1 MNKKKLFRILLSIA
15 LISFTALFSG
25 CQNISSLSEGI
36 GKAIYNP
43 VYEDKIVGFNVTEI
57 KDESGNVISTK
68 SEPVIH
74 RVITKYEPN
83 ELGKLLKL
91 GADIIPIPGAGSAMD
106 GLLVAGG
113 IAMLG
118 INEIRR
124 REKKKRLTAEDYV
137 EVAIDSIQEFGKTDE
152 GKVIVAKGID
162 EGKTVGKMLKNKV
175 KAKMEEAGIAKS
187 FKMVVKALT

>member
-1 MNKKKLFRILLSIA
+1 MKRISYIRLTLSIA
-15 LISFTALFSG
+15 LISLAALFSA
-25 CQNISSLSEGI
+25 CTMISDVSQSVGR
-36 GKAIYNP
+36 AIYDP

-162 EGKTVGKMLKNKV
+162 EGKTVGKMLKDKV
-175 KAKMEEAGIAKS
+175 KGKMETAGIAKS
-187 FKMVVKALT
+187 FKLIVKALT